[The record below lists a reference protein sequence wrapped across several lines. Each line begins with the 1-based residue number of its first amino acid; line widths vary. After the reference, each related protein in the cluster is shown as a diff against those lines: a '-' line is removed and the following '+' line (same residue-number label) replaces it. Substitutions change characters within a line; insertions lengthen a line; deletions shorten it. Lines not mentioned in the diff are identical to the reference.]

1 MLQPGADSD
10 GKIRMPVKKQALTP
24 KWLPFGF
31 N

>member
-10 GKIRMPVKKQALTP
+10 GKICMQVKKQLLTP